1 VNSLLGVLGGLA
13 IALPFLAPVW
23 GPVAWIAFA
32 PLLWAAPRAGSY
44 RGSLLLGL
52 TTGMVA
58 NGLVCFWLIDTIT
71 VFGGFPWPLAT
82 LFYLA
87 LILYTAAPLAFL
99 AMALRFAGP
108 AAPTLLAPALW
119 VGAEFLFPNLFPW
132 RMAHTQRD
140 FPLLI
145 QSADFAGPYLL
156 SFAIVW
162 VTASLIRPTLRRVLP
177 PLVLVGVLLAYG
189 QGQTQRIEAAI
200 ESAPPLRVGLV
211 QGNLSLFGKRDPS
224 DLDRNLETYRRLS
237 ETLQPPPDLL
247 VWPETVVS
255 WGIPRDRPLEAAR
268 DPYPDAPAP
277 LLFGAV
283 SFEKTSEGL
292 DWYNTLFVRTLSGRL
307 GGRYDKMVL
316 MPFGE
321 FLPFADQF
329 PIIRSWSPNTGDFE
343 AGAQAEVLA
352 LSPSLRI
359 GPAICYEDMLAAPLG
374 DAAGQ
379 GANLLISVA
388 NDAWYG
394 ESAALFLHETLGQW
408 RAIENRRYF
417 LRATNSGLTSAIDP
431 LGRRFFSLPRAEST
445 AGTVEARLLGES
457 TIYQRFPDRF
467 PQFVLLMALGLLG
480 WSRAKKSRDREYP
493 QN

>member
-1 VNSLLGVLGGLA
+1 MNVLLGIFGGLA
-13 IALPFLAPVW
+13 IALPFLAPAW

-32 PLLWAAPRAGSY
+32 PLLWAAPRAKSY
-44 RGSLLLGL
+44 RQSLVLGL

-58 NGLVCFWLIDTIT
+58 NGLVCFWLIGTIAI
-71 VFGGFPWPLAT
+71 FGGFPWPLAT
-82 LFYLA
+82 LFYFL
-87 LILYTAAPLAFL
+87 LILYTAGPPALLAV
-99 AMALRFAGP
+99 ALRFAGP

-119 VGAEFLFPNLFPW
+119 VSTEFLFPNLFPW
-132 RMAHTQRD
+132 RMAYTQRD

-145 QSADFAGPYLL
+145 QSADLAGPYLL
-156 SFAIVW
+156 SFAILW
-162 VTASLIRPTLRRVLP
+162 VTASLIRPTRRRVLP
-177 PLVLVGVLLAYG
+177 PLVLVGLLLAYG
-189 QGQTQRIEAAI
+189 QWQTHQVEAAM
-200 ESAPPLRVGLV
+200 ESAPSLRVGLV
-211 QGNLSLFGKRDPS
+211 QGNLSLFGKRDPNH
-224 DLDRNLETYRRLS
+224 LDRNLETYRRLS
-237 ETLQPPPDLL
+237 ETLQPTPDLL

-255 WGIPRDRPLEAAR
+255 WGIPRDQPLESAR

-283 SFEKTSEGL
+283 SFEKTREGL
-292 DWYNTLFVRTLSGRL
+292 DWYNTLFVRTPDGRL

-343 AGAQAEVLA
+343 AGTQAEVLA
-352 LSPSLRI
+352 LSPSLRV

-374 DAAGQ
+374 DAAAR

-431 LGRRFFSLPRAEST
+431 LGRRFFSLPPAEST
-445 AGTVEARLLGES
+445 AGTVEARLLEES
-457 TIYQRFPDRF
+457 TIYQSFPHRF
-467 PQFVLLMALGLLG
+467 PQFVLLMGLGFLG
-480 WSRAKKSRDREYP
+480 WARAKKSRERGYR